1 VSLADRFR
9 RAMTEAYGQQGA
21 KADLMPTV
29 FTRACVDVLT
39 VDGASLS
46 LTEQLRVPLGASD
59 ALVARAEQVQT
70 TLGEGPCLTATATAT
85 PLVVNLQA
93 MAERWPL
100 FHREVV
106 AITPFRSVAS
116 IPFRVPSRS
125 LVGALDLYSVEP
137 EGAAAFASLAEIN
150 TAIVVPIA
158 SVLFEGPGD
167 DHGVAQALPNWLEH
181 DAASDRVNVWVAIGM
196 LVEHARLE
204 SDDALAVLRGYA
216 FSHGST
222 LDDVSLRLTSRELDP
237 ADVLD

>member
-1 VSLADRFR
+1 
-9 RAMTEAYGQQGA
+9 MTEAYGRQGA

-39 VDGASLS
+39 VDGAGLS
-46 LTEQLRVPLGASD
+46 LTETLRVPLGSSD
-59 ALVARAEQVQT
+59 ELVARAERVQT
-70 TLGEGPCLTATATAT
+70 TLGEGPCLTATATAQ
-85 PLVVNLQA
+85 PLVVDLES
-93 MAERWPL
+93 MAQRWPL

-106 AITPFRSVAS
+106 AVTPFRSVAS

-137 EGAAAFASLAEIN
+137 AGAVSLAALAEIN
-150 TAIVVPIA
+150 TGIVVPIA
-158 SVLFEGPGD
+158 SVLFEAPGD
-167 DHGVAQALPNWLEH
+167 DHGVAHALPDWLQNE
-181 DAASDRVNVWVAIGM
+181 AASHRVNVWVAIGM

-204 SDDALAVLRGYA
+204 SDDALSVLRGYA

-237 ADVLD
+237 ADVLR